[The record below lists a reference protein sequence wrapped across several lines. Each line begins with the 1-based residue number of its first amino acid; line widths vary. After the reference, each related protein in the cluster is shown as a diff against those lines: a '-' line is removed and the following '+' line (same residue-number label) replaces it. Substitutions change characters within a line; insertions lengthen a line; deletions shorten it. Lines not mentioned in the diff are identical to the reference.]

1 MFAHTAAKRRIA
13 NVAAGS
19 VTLHPER
26 GALHP
31 RSCLDV
37 TSLMLSAYIFARLFP
52 ICPTSRRPKSH
63 FWTCAPWARRLP
75 CAPLGGGRGEVL
87 RQTSSALTF
96 NFAAKRGK
104 TAAQENDLAA
114 KQSSAATR
122 NIALCLLSHFR
133 MAVMSCVPS
142 SVTAK
147 CRGQIKF
154 DCHCSIPRHF
164 QSAVMSFSNGCY
176 VVCHLSKRKRK
187 RQFPL
192 TTGKAFSFFSFA

>member
-1 MFAHTAAKRRIA
+1 MFAHTAAKRRFA

-52 ICPTSRRPKSH
+52 ICPTSRHRKSH
-63 FWTCAPWARRLP
+63 FSVCAPWARRLP
-75 CAPLGGGRGEVL
+75 CAPLGGGGRGEVL

-96 NFAAKRGK
+96 NFAAKRGE

-122 NIALCLLSHFR
+122 NIALCLLSRFR
-133 MAVMSCVPS
+133 MAGYPLKRNRKMSRADKVRLLLPYP
-142 SVTAK
+142 A
-147 CRGQIKF
+147 
-154 DCHCSIPRHF
+154 
-164 QSAVMSFSNGCY
+164 AFSTGGY
-176 VVCHLSKRKRK
+176 VVCPLSKRKRK

-192 TTGKAFSFFSFA
+192 ATGKAFSFFSFA